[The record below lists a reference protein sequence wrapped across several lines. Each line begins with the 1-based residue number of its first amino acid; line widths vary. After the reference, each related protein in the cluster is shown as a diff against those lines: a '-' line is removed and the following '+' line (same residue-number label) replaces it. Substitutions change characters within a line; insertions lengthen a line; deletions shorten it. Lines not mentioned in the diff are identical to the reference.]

1 MNTILDLG
9 FWVERPL
16 GNLIQNPKSIIGA
29 SMGTGFI
36 LLQIYVF
43 ALACF
48 AGMQLI
54 GKVPSIL
61 HTPLTSASNAISGI
75 TVMGCIVMSTVHWGD
90 EPTFAV
96 IFATITGMIA
106 SIFAQINVVG
116 GFAVTERMLLMFKK
130 KE

>member
-1 MNTILDLG
+1 M
-9 FWVERPL
+9 P
-16 GNLIQNPKSIIGA
+16 
-29 SMGTGFI
+29 TGFI

-43 ALACF
+43 VLACF

-61 HTPLTSASNAISGI
+61 HTPLTSASNAMSGI
-75 TVMGCIVMSTVHWGD
+75 TVMGCIYITTEVWGN

-96 IFATITGMIA
+96 IFATITGMVA
-106 SIFAQINVVG
+106 AIFAQINVVG